1 MERIKENKG
10 IALMTMIIIIVVV
23 AIIIVGIGSFLFI
36 NSNKKNSN
44 KNIISTNNYETEI
57 YEDNNVEENE
67 SINQEDSREDE
78 DTENDTG
85 EISWNALFPDGGNR
99 ITITF
104 REDREVR
111 AFKMDFPEKYEL
123 NPWQCKYEGQTVK
136 DLIKETGD
144 IQKNVDAQGED
155 ADLWVYI
162 ETTEAYE
169 NETYTQ
175 RAERKNPEGFAL
187 GTEEHPAWAYK
198 DSGEI
203 HLSYQG
209 GPNYALVVS
218 YDNFDAVN
226 KYGAQAVAEFLYNMI
241 SYSEN

>member
-10 IALMTMIIIIVVV
+10 IALMTMIIIIVAV
-23 AIIIVGIGSFLFI
+23 AIIVVGIGIFLLI
-36 NSNKKNSN
+36 NSNKKNTN

-57 YEDNNVEENE
+57 YKDDVEENE
-67 SINQEDSREDE
+67 LINQEDSEE
-78 DTENDTG
+78 NADTENDTG

-99 ITITF
+99 RTITF
-104 REDREVR
+104 REDREIR

-123 NPWQCKYEGQTVK
+123 GPWQKSYEGQTVK

-144 IQKNVDAQGED
+144 IQKNVDCRGED
-155 ADLWVYI
+155 ADLWAYI
-162 ETTEAYE
+162 ETTEAYR

-187 GTEEHPAWAYK
+187 GSEEHPAWAYR
-198 DSGEI
+198 DGGEI
-203 HLSYQG
+203 NLSYQG

-218 YDNFDAVN
+218 YDNSSAVY
-226 KYGAQAVAEFLYNMI
+226 KYGEQAVAEFLYNMI